1 MLQGDCVSVVS
12 QTENKTQ
19 YLNAFLQYP
28 LQNFD
33 PYELQG
39 LWTSPNVA
47 VGTVLKRQVQLLI
60 FTKLCHSRH

>member
-1 MLQGDCVSVVS
+1 MVQRDCVSVIS

-28 LQNFD
+28 LQTFD

-39 LWTSPNVA
+39 LWTSPDVA
-47 VGTVLKRQVQLLI
+47 VGSALKRQVQLLI
-60 FTKLCHSRH
+60 FTKFCHSRH